1 MAADND
7 EAQHW
12 IYDLTE
18 QHVEHMT
25 HIQGDTEDDDI
36 RLRQIQDLEDDMQS
50 IDDQEYYDKRER
62 EEQERPEQ
70 TWWMR
75 SRLEEFQHEMDESY
89 PGEEARDRQLR
100 RDERQ

>member
-1 MAADND
+1 MAADSD
-7 EAQHW
+7 EVQHQ

-18 QHVEHMT
+18 QYIEYMT
-25 HIQGDTEDDDI
+25 HVQGDTEDDDI
-36 RLRQIQDLEDDMQS
+36 RLIQIQDLEDNMQS

-62 EEQERPEQ
+62 EEQERPKQ

-75 SRLEEFQHEMDESY
+75 SRLEGHQHEMDEAY
-89 PGEEARDRQLR
+89 RGEEAGDRQLR